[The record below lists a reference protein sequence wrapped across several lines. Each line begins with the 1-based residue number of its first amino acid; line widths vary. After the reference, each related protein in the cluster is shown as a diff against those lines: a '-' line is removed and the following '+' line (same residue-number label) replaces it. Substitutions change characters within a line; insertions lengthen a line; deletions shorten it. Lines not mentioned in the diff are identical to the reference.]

1 LSVPTSPEISN
12 ALAALGGNGAVA
24 LIARYV
30 IAVGAAGYV
39 MRQVRKPNRLVGR
52 PFLWMMNVSHS
63 PLTTWGLSHVAIGKD
78 FTILDVGC
86 GGGATVE
93 RLAAIATDGHVSG
106 VDYAEGSVAVS
117 RRKNARLIAAG
128 RADIQRASVSQL
140 PFADQTYDLVTAI
153 ETHYY
158 WPDVATDMREIRRVL
173 KPGGALVIVAESYR
187 GSRFDA
193 VQRTVMKSLGA
204 TQLSVEDH
212 RALFVSAGYSE
223 VQMFEDRKKG
233 WVCGVGRVPA
243 TGE

>member
-1 LSVPTSPEISN
+1 M
-12 ALAALGGNGAVA
+12 A
-24 LIARYV
+24 LIARSV

-52 PFLWMMNVSHS
+52 PFLWMMNLTHS
-63 PLTTWGLSHVAIGKD
+63 RLTTWGLNHVAIAKD

-93 RLAAIATDGHVSG
+93 RLATMATDGHVSA

-128 RADIQRASVSQL
+128 RVDIQKASVSQL
-140 PFADQTYDLVTAI
+140 PFPDQAFDLVTAI

-158 WPDVATDMREIRRVL
+158 WPDIATDMREIRRVL
-173 KPGGALVIVAESYR
+173 KPGGTLVVVAESYR

-193 VQRTVMKSLGA
+193 LQHALMKSLGSNE
-204 TQLSVEDH
+204 LSVEGH
-212 RALFVSAGYSE
+212 RTLFVSAGYSDVE
-223 VQMFEDRKKG
+223 MFEDRKKG

-243 TGE
+243 TGA